1 MVWLSLVTWVV
12 VLMLVL
18 PAGGTLLPSLGLLVM
33 LTAAGLGAT
42 IVFGV
47 TGTHVWAWISFGMA
61 CAATVVGSVGARTLI
76 YDDAQTLQGVP
87 ELVKGAGALSL
98 GVGVPMLV
106 ATILITLGT
115 AVP

>member
-12 VLMLVL
+12 VLLLVL
-18 PAGGTLLPSLGLLVM
+18 PAGGTLLPSLGLTVI

-61 CAATVVGSVGARTLI
+61 CAATVIGSVGARTLI

-87 ELVKGAGALSL
+87 EFVKGAGALSL
-98 GVGVPMLV
+98 GVGLPVLV
-106 ATILITLGT
+106 AAILITLGT

>member
-18 PAGGTLLPSLGLLVM
+18 PAGGTLLPALGLTVM
-33 LTAAGLGAT
+33 LTAVGLGTT

-47 TGTHVWAWISFGMA
+47 TGTHVWAWIAFGMA
-61 CAATVVGSVGARTLI
+61 CAATVVGAVGARTLI
-76 YDDAQTLQGVP
+76 YDEAQILQAVP
-87 ELVKGAGALSL
+87 EFVKGAGALAL
-98 GVGVPMLV
+98 GVGIPMLV
-106 ATILITLGT
+106 AAIAITLGT

>member
-1 MVWLSLVTWVV
+1 MVWFSLVTWVV

-18 PAGGTLLPSLGLLVM
+18 PAGGTLLPSLGLLVL

-47 TGTHVWAWISFGMA
+47 TGARVWAWISFGMA
-61 CAATVVGSVGARTLI
+61 CVAAVVGTVGARTLI

-87 ELVKGAGALSL
+87 DLVKNVGALSL
-98 GVGVPMLV
+98 GLGLPILL
-106 ATILITLGT
+106 AAILITLGT